1 MRLSDVLHQS
11 RAVDFIGQSMRR
23 SRLPHG
29 MIFSGPDGVGKQMFA
44 TRLARVLLCD
54 APVLGNV
61 GDTPEACEACINCEL
76 SANGQHPD
84 FNVVD
89 RSLGAFL
96 SDGNARKRKHTQL
109 GVDIVREF
117 LIEPAGLRPGNAK
130 SKAFLIPEAD
140 LLNPNSQN
148 ALLKTLEEPPN
159 NCYLILLVSSAQ
171 ALLETTRSRCQIV
184 DFDALPDSFVADH
197 LRETQSLADADINRL
212 TVIAQGSA
220 GRADWLAT
228 IAAHEHFDDAVSAV
242 MQAARDPVA
251 ASQSFQS
258 LAKQITDKIKK
269 TDAGDDQPDL
279 NEARVGQSTALA
291 LASVVVSEALR
302 IASSSAPRELGLQS
316 KYTDYFA
323 KTPPSG
329 WSAAARALN
338 TAEYQIKRSFNVG
351 LIFDAV
357 GIALGRAMLG
367 KAVA

>member
-1 MRLSDVLHQS
+1 MRVSDVLHQS
-11 RAVDFIGQSMRR
+11 RALDFIARSLRR

-29 MIFSGPDGVGKQMFA
+29 MIFSGPEGVGKQMFA
-44 TRLARVLLCD
+44 TRLARVLLCN
-54 APVLGNV
+54 APVLGNE
-61 GDTPEACEACINCEL
+61 GDMPEACESCTNCEM

-89 RSLGAFL
+89 RSLGAYL
-96 SDGNARKRKHTQL
+96 SDGSARRRKHTQL

-117 LIEPAGLRPGNAK
+117 LIEPAGLRPGSAA
-130 SKAFLIPEAD
+130 SKVFLIPEAD
-140 LLNPNSQN
+140 LLNDSSQN

-159 NCYLILLVSSAQ
+159 DCYLILLVSSAS
-171 ALLETTRSRCQIV
+171 ALLETTRSRCQIIE
-184 DFDALPDSFVADH
+184 FDALPDGFVADH
-197 LRETQSLADADINRL
+197 LRNTQQLDDAEINRL

-220 GRADWLAT
+220 GRATWLAT
-228 IAAHEHFDDAVSAV
+228 IAAHEHFDEALAAV

-251 ASQSFQS
+251 ASQSLQG

-269 TDAGDDQPDL
+269 TDTGDEADL

-291 LASVVVSEALR
+291 LTSVVVSEALR
-302 IASSSAPRELGLQS
+302 LASGSAPRDLGLAA

-323 KTPPSG
+323 KTQPSG
-329 WSAAARALN
+329 WSGAARSLS

-357 GIALGRAMLG
+357 GIALGRALLG
-367 KAVA
+367 KAA